1 MVLGVFDVV
10 GWTGGGLVA
19 VAYVMVST
27 RRIGVE
33 TAGFQGL
40 NILGAGMLGVASLQQ
55 NALPSAGWNLV
66 WVLIGCQS
74 LLAGAVRRGRPLAQ
88 DVAQPPMDAL
98 ESCGQAPLT
107 DRVSVS

>member
-1 MVLGVFDVV
+1 MLGVFDVV

-19 VAYVMVST
+19 VAYVLVST
-27 RRIGVE
+27 RRIAVD
-33 TAGFQGL
+33 TPCFQGL
-40 NILGAGMLGVASLQQ
+40 NILGAGMLGAASLQQ

-74 LLAGAVRRGRPLAQ
+74 LLAGLVRRGRPIAAA
-88 DVAQPPMDAL
+88 VAQPPMDAF
-98 ESCGQAPLT
+98 ESRGAARLA